1 MAKVRLVMAMTLD
14 GFLPDENHPL
24 MRWVETDRHGFPYWR
39 ERSSFDLPVGYPMIS
54 LIRKREDSDVSF
66 VYSAEITG
74 IHKMPLLQALLL
86 YGMVDEWVVYLLPL
100 TQGAGTRLTDGFKA
114 ARWKVVST
122 DTYKNGVCRTVY
134 RQ

>member
-1 MAKVRLVMAMTLD
+1 
-14 GFLPDENHPL
+14 
-24 MRWVETDRHGFPYWR
+24 
-39 ERSSFDLPVGYPMIS
+39 MIS
-54 LIRKREDSDVSF
+54 LIRKREDNDVPF

-74 IHKMPLLQALLL
+74 LHKIPLLQALLL

-100 TQGAGTRLTDGFKA
+100 TQGNGTRLTDGFKA